1 MKRSSRAALKSVFA
15 PIALGLMVPITVTGY
30 TGCKKDEPPPPL
42 PSAAPT
48 PTPSAPL
55 QLVVEDSGPDV
66 VDAGDGDAAKKKYT
80 GTSASVTKCCAAIQQ
95 NAANAPEPTATYM
108 KQLAAGCFAAAKAG
122 NAGQVA
128 SLARQAGVACK

>member
-1 MKRSSRAALKSVFA
+1 MKKASHPALKSLLT
-15 PIALGLMVPITVTGY
+15 PIMLGLLVPVSVTAY

-42 PSAAPT
+42 PSAAPE

-66 VDAGDGDAAKKKYT
+66 QDADADAPKKVGT
-80 GTSASVTKCCAAIQQ
+80 GSYSSLSKCCSAIAQ

-108 KQLAAGCFAAAKAG
+108 KQFAAACSAAAKAG
-122 NAGQVA
+122 NAAGVA
-128 SLARQAGVACK
+128 AAARSAGVACK

>member
-1 MKRSSRAALKSVFA
+1 MKTSSHTILRSLLT
-15 PIALGLMVPITVTGY
+15 PIALGLLVPVTMTAY

-55 QLVVEDSGPDV
+55 QLVVEDAAPE
-66 VDAGDGDAAKKKYT
+66 AGDADADAKKKIGT
-80 GTSASVTKCCAAIQQ
+80 GVPSSLSRCCSAIAQ

-108 KQLAAGCFAAAKAG
+108 KQFAAACSAAAKTGNTAG
-122 NAGQVA
+122 VQAA
-128 SLARQAGVACK
+128 ARSAGVACK

>member
-1 MKRSSRAALKSVFA
+1 MKTSSHTILRSLLT
-15 PIALGLMVPITVTGY
+15 PIALGLLVPVTMTAY

-55 QLVVEDSGPDV
+55 QLVVEDAAPEV
-66 VDAGDGDAAKKKYT
+66 GDADADAPKKVY
-80 GTSASVTKCCAAIQQ
+80 GPSASLSKCCSAIAQ

-108 KQLAAGCFAAAKAG
+108 KQFAAACSAAAKTGNTAG
-122 NAGQVA
+122 VQAA
-128 SLARQAGVACK
+128 ARSAGVACK

>member
-1 MKRSSRAALKSVFA
+1 MKSSSHPAIKSLLT
-15 PIALGLMVPITVTGY
+15 PIALGLMVPIAVTAY

-55 QLVVEDSGPDV
+55 ELVVEDSGPDV
-66 VDAGDGDAAKKKYT
+66 VPDADAAPKKYT
-80 GTSASVTKCCAAIQQ
+80 GSVSSLKKCCAAIAQ

-108 KQLAAGCFAAAKAG
+108 KQFAAACSAAAASGNTAG
-122 NAGQVA
+122 VNAA
-128 SLARQAGVACK
+128 ARQAGVACK